1 LLPSDAALRG
11 QRAVLRACHDYVK
24 QLVNMARLTLDIVDC
39 FRRWDKDGAEQLFLR
54 MKEIEGALNE
64 ERGRIIESLAGVS
77 GIMTC
82 REDVMRFLYQVSEIA
97 DFYEGAVFRMLQLMS
112 GRKVPD
118 EIREAI
124 AKLADAVGATV
135 EKLNEVSLALVM
147 NPATAKNL
155 ISEVEAL
162 EREVDSL
169 YREIEVMILD
179 KNMKLK
185 MLFLTWD
192 VAKLLEDAADKVL
205 DAADT
210 ARILALS
217 L

>member
-1 LLPSDAALRG
+1 MLPSDAALRG

>member
-1 LLPSDAALRG
+1 MLPSDAALRG

-169 YREIEVMILD
+169 YREVEVMILD

>member
-1 LLPSDAALRG
+1 MLPSDVALRG

-24 QLVNMARLTLDIVDC
+24 QLVSMARLTLDIADC
-39 FRRWDKDGAEQLFLR
+39 FRRWDKDGAKQLFLR
-54 MKEIEGALNE
+54 MKEIEGTLNE

-77 GIMTC
+77 GMMTC
-82 REDVMRFLYQVSEIA
+82 REDIMRFLYQVSEIA
-97 DFYEGAVFRMLQLMS
+97 DFYEGAVFRMLQLMA

-124 AKLADAVGATV
+124 AKLADAVSATV
-135 EKLNEVSLALVM
+135 EKLHDVSLALVM
-147 NPATAKNL
+147 NPSTAKNL

-162 EREVDSL
+162 EREVDTL
-169 YREIEVMILD
+169 YREVEVMILD